1 MTLDTV
7 PQRISVRLDEE
18 TRTQLRAYMLQN
30 QMTVS
35 QSIRVLLAL
44 SLRDENVSPEGA
56 FRAAA
61 FREGL
66 ILGVSKIREKL
77 TRATQD
83 AVASAL
89 GELGDIE

>member
-1 MTLDTV
+1 M
-7 PQRISVRLDEE
+7 RK
-18 TRTQLRAYMLQN
+18 N

-44 SLRDENVSPEGA
+44 SLRDENTSPESA

-66 ILGVSKIREKL
+66 ILGVAKIREKL
-77 TRATQD
+77 TIATQA

-89 GELGDIE
+89 GELGEIG